1 MNKRIKK
8 YMEEIE
14 QTESKI
20 ADLQVYLKGIRNALK
35 EEEDKEMVKS
45 IRGMNLDMKDLHVLL
60 NVLRE
65 GNVTFQVN
73 QKNEKETIDGE
84 DMNTEKEDRERDKT
98 QETE

>member
-45 IRGMNLDMKDLHVLL
+45 IR
-60 NVLRE
+60 
-65 GNVTFQVN
+65 
-73 QKNEKETIDGE
+73 
-84 DMNTEKEDRERDKT
+84 
-98 QETE
+98 

>member
-1 MNKRIKK
+1 MNNRIKK

-45 IRGMNLDMKDLHVLL
+45 IRGMNLDRKDLHVLL
-60 NVLRE
+60 NGLRE

>member
-45 IRGMNLDMKDLHVLL
+45 IRGMNLDRKDLHALL
-60 NVLRE
+60 NGLRD

-84 DMNTEKEDRERDKT
+84 DMNTEKEDREHDRT

>member
-20 ADLQVYLKGIRNALK
+20 ADLQAYLKGIRNALK
-35 EEEDKEMVKS
+35 EEEDKEMIKS
-45 IRGMNLDMKDLHVLL
+45 IRGMNLDRKDLHVLL
-60 NVLRE
+60 NGLRD

-73 QKNEKETIDGE
+73 LKNEKETIDGE
-84 DMNTEKEDRERDKT
+84 DMNMEKEDREHDKT
-98 QETE
+98 LETE

>member
-45 IRGMNLDMKDLHVLL
+45 IRGMNLDRNELHALL
-60 NVLRE
+60 NGLRD

-73 QKNEKETIDGE
+73 QKNEEETIDGE
-84 DMNTEKEDRERDKT
+84 DMNMEKEDREHDKT